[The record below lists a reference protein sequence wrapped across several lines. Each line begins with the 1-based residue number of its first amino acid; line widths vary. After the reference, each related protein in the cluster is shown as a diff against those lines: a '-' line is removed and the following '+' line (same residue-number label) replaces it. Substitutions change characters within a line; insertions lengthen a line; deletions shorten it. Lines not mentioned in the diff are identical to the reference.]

1 MTDTFV
7 HPTAIVHQ
15 GAELAEGVHIGPYC
29 VLGSHV
35 KIGAGT
41 RLHSHVVIE
50 GHTSLGEQNEV
61 FPFASI
67 GHAPQD
73 LKYKGEPT
81 LLKIGNKNIIREYA
95 TLQPGTVTGC
105 GETVVGDGNLFMA
118 HTHVAHD
125 CIVGNQN
132 VFANCASLA
141 GHVTV
146 CNQAVLGGLVAIH
159 QFCVIGDM
167 AMIGLSSVVVQDVPP
182 YSIAEGNRANIRGLN
197 VVAMR
202 RRGLTA
208 SNLGNVR
215 KAYKIIFLS
224 GFPTVLEAVAQVE
237 KDGLMTDACVQAFVH
252 FIRDSK
258 RGVVRPS
265 AEAMAG
271 STEDVMV

>member
-1 MTDTFV
+1 MTNTFI
-7 HPTAIVHQ
+7 HPSAIIES
-15 GAELAEGVHIGPYC
+15 GAELGLGVSVGPYC
-29 VLGSHV
+29 VVGANV
-35 KIGAGT
+35 KVGAGT
-41 RLHSHVVIE
+41 KLHSHVVLA
-50 GHTSLGEQNEV
+50 GHTTLGEGNEIY
-61 FPFASI
+61 PFASV

-105 GETVVGDGNLFMA
+105 GETVVGDENLFMA

-146 CNQAVLGGLVAIH
+146 CHQTVLGGFAAIH

-167 AMIGLSSVVVQDVPP
+167 AMVGLSSVVVHDVPP

-208 SNLGNVR
+208 TNLSNVR
-215 KAYKIIFLS
+215 KAYKLMFLS
-224 GFPTVLEAVAQVE
+224 GFPTVADAVAQVE
-237 KDGLMTDACVQAFVH
+237 KDGLMTDVSVQKFVSA
-252 FIRDSK
+252 ILSSK
-258 RGVVRPS
+258 RGVVRPTK
-265 AEAMAG
+265 EALAG
-271 STEDVMV
+271 ADEDVLV